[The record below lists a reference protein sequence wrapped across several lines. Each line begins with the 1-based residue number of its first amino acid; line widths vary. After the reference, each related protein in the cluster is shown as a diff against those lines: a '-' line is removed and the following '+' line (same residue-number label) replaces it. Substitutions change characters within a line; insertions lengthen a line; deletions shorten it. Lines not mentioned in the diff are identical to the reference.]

1 MCIRLVWARSCRR
14 SWRMKQ
20 STTDRLVGM
29 VVTLIAGIAI
39 VFIQVSILA
48 QCRMSD
54 VGVRTGR

>member
-1 MCIRLVWARSCRR
+1 
-14 SWRMKQ
+14 MKQ

-39 VFIQVSILA
+39 VFIQVGILA
-48 QCRMSD
+48 QCRVSD